1 MTNAQKLPKN
11 WDPSRISNLIDHYES
26 QSEDDEA
33 AEIEAAFEKEGMTM
47 IAIPV
52 DMVEEVRAL
61 VARRQK
67 SA

>member
-1 MTNAQKLPKN
+1 MTNSQKLPKN
-11 WDPSRISNLIDHYES
+11 WDQSRISNLIDHYEN